1 MSRGQ
6 INQTFDTASSQNAG
20 YYNDAQ
26 NSYAKANNAEND
38 YESQLSKYAASNPYG
53 EGGQFQKTTNQ
64 IVANTADA
72 RARAAGNALQSQ
84 ALRTGGN
91 SAGGVAATE
100 AMTQQGTRDISGEEA
115 QANQERIGAGA
126 GYNKNVLQ
134 ATEFPAQFASQM
146 AKNMGGEGNDAL
158 KTQEAAA
165 AWNDPAADTWNKAAA
180 GAAEHF
186 ANDES
191 DAATDDDSS
200 N

>member
-1 MSRGQ
+1 MGRAAVERTDKTSA
-6 INQTFDTASSQNAG
+6 DENAG
-20 YYNDAQ
+20 YYNEAQ
-26 NSYAKANNAEND
+26 NSYTQAQNAEGD
-38 YESQLSKYAASNPYG
+38 YQSQLAKYAASNPYG

-146 AKNMGGEGNDAL
+146 AKNMGGEANSSLDVMARSAGI
-158 KTQEAAA
+158 T
-165 AWNDPAADTWNKAAA
+165 DPAADDWNKAAA
-180 GAAEHF
+180 SWAQAPSGGGGGGG
-186 ANDES
+186 D
-191 DAATDDDSS
+191 
-200 N
+200 